1 MRTID
6 PTPAEEA
13 ATIADARPMEF
24 DEFFARYRHRLFTA
38 LCLTTGDRH
47 EAEEIT
53 QDAFVRVLERWPAV
67 SEMDDPGGYLF
78 VTGMNLFRRRSRRSK
93 FTAVLPVPRPTAD
106 SVFDAVDDRDVLVR
120 ALRALPPRQRAAIVM
135 TAILDIPSHEA
146 AKVLRI
152 KDATVRTLAAQARAQ
167 MRLTIGDER

>member
-1 MRTID
+1 MDRTL
-6 PTPAEEA
+6 TGEA
-13 ATIADARPMEF
+13 AIIGDQPPLEF

-53 QDAFVRVLERWPAV
+53 QDAFVRVLEHWPAV
-67 SEMDDPGGYLF
+67 SGMEDPGGYLF

-93 FTAVLPVPRPTAD
+93 VATVLPIPRSTGD
-106 SVFDAVDDRDVLVR
+106 SAFDSIDDRDVLVR

-135 TAILDIPSHEA
+135 TMILDIPSDEA

-152 KDATVRTLAAQARAQ
+152 KDSTVRTLAAQARAQ

>member
-1 MRTID
+1 
-6 PTPAEEA
+6 
-13 ATIADARPMEF
+13 MEF

-106 SVFDAVDDRDVLVR
+106 NVFDAVDDRDVLVR

-146 AKVLRI
+146 AKVLWI
-152 KDATVRTLAAQARAQ
+152 NDATVRTLAAQARAQ